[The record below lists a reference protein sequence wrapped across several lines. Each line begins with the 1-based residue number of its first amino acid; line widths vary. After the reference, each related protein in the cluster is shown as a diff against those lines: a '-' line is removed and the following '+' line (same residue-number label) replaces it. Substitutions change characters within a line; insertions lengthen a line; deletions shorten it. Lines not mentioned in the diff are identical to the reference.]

1 MSAHDV
7 LGQLRLRPGVAMPDG
22 IVGGRADVTERLLR
36 GQTPAA
42 AIERVALLH
51 TLCAMAHRHVAR
63 RAVTLA
69 LTGQD
74 LPPDGE
80 TLDALAADIAR
91 EHARRI
97 GHDWPL
103 AWGAASQAKALAALP
118 RPANAQELGDW
129 LASAWLGTSPAQWLQ
144 DTTRADGTIDV
155 HAALAALHRSAQARP
170 DGIAAAL
177 AQAVQRGLAL
187 PFSPGPAPSPL
198 RLDDPAQARALG
210 DAMTTPGFCR
220 APSWAGGVPDTGPWN
235 RLDTRV
241 QTRSPGLAERLLSRW
256 IELLRLALPV
266 EAGGWRPA
274 HGAVSLGDAQ
284 ALAWV
289 ETSRGLLAHRV
300 SLSGHG
306 EQARVAGWQV
316 LAPTEWNFH
325 PRGTL
330 AHALAQ
336 LLASS
341 PADPPDT
348 PGDVR
353 LLACAYDPCMAF
365 EIELPTTESAHHA

>member
-1 MSAHDV
+1 MSSPDV
-7 LGQLRLRPGVAMPDG
+7 FGQLRLRPGVPMPDG

-42 AIERVALLH
+42 AIDRVALLH
-51 TLCAMAHRHVAR
+51 TLCAMAHRQVAR
-63 RAVTLA
+63 RAVMLA

-74 LPPDGE
+74 ASPDAT

-97 GHDWPL
+97 GHDWPR
-103 AWGAASQAKALAALP
+103 AWGAASQAKALAGLP
-118 RPANAQELGDW
+118 RAADARALGDW
-129 LASAWLGTSPAQWLQ
+129 LTTAWLGMSPALWLQ
-144 DTTRADGTIDV
+144 DTTRADDTIDI
-155 HAALAALHRSAQARP
+155 HAALAALHRSAQACP
-170 DGIAAAL
+170 EGIAAAL

-210 DAMTTPGFCR
+210 DAMNTPGFCR
-220 APSWAGGVPDTGPWN
+220 APSWDGGVPDTGPWN
-235 RLDTRV
+235 RLERPLKT
-241 QTRSPGLAERLLSRW
+241 TSAGLAERLLSRW

-266 EAGGWRPA
+266 ETGGWRPA
-274 HGAVSLGDAQ
+274 HGAVSLGDGQ

-300 SLSGHG
+300 SLEGHG
-306 EQARVAGWQV
+306 DHARVGGWQV
-316 LAPTEWNFH
+316 LAPTEWNFY

-330 AHALAQ
+330 AHALGAW
-336 LLASS
+336 
-341 PADPPDT
+341 PADHPDT
-348 PGDVR
+348 PGGVR
-353 LLACAYDPCMAF
+353 LLACAYDPCMAC
-365 EIELPTTESAHHA
+365 EIEMPTVESAHHA